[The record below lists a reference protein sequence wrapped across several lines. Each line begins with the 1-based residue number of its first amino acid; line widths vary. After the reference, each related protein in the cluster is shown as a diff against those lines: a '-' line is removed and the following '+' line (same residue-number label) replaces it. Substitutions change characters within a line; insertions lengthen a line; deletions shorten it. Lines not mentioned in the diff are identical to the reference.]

1 MSKKLAFIFTL
12 LCCALLSF
20 AQIQVK
26 SERDTSTNLK
36 IKTINV
42 PSGNVIIVYPI
53 PKGFSQNI
61 YANIDFGEE
70 QEYMFSRTSYLSE
83 TYEKKKKKKTKIK
96 ARKMV
101 FYSEADLLNYL
112 LKRGFEFVGGP
123 NTSFILRRT
132 TS

>member
-1 MSKKLAFIFTL
+1 MSKKLTLIFTL
-12 LCCALLSF
+12 LCCAFLSF

-36 IKTINV
+36 IKTVNIT
-42 PSGNVIIVYPI
+42 PGDVIIVYPM
-53 PKGFSQNI
+53 PKGFSPKTR
-61 YANIDFGEE
+61 AVIDCGKEK
-70 QEYMFSRTSYLSE
+70 EYLINPISYLSE
-83 TYEKKKKKKTKIK
+83 TYEKKKKKKTKTK
-96 ARKMV
+96 ARIML
-101 FYSEADLLNYL
+101 FNSEADLLNYL

>member
-61 YANIDFGEE
+61 YAIIDFGEE